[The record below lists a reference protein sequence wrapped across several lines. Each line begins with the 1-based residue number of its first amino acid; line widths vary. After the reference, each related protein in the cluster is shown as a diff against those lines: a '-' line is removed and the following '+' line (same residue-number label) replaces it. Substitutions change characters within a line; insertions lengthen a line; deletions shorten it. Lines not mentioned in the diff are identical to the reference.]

1 MYQGYFLH
9 HWEEESFMIKSDTKF
24 FQGEIFNTMED
35 NFVTAVDP
43 ASKEMMA
50 TKENKSDLKL
60 PYDVDATLNDEGKT
74 SDKKLQNEEDKV
86 CVNNVLQY
94 ILQFYFSSLN
104 DATGS

>member
-1 MYQGYFLH
+1 
-9 HWEEESFMIKSDTKF
+9 MIKSDTKF

-86 CVNNVLQY
+86 CVNNVLKNNGKFVAVVVLDNL
-94 ILQFYFSSLN
+94 ILIHLSIYSSILLL
-104 DATGS
+104 

>member
-1 MYQGYFLH
+1 
-9 HWEEESFMIKSDTKF
+9 MIKSDTKF

-60 PYDVDATLNDEGKT
+60 PYDVDTTLNDEGKM

-86 CVNNVLQY
+86 CVELENICKFTPVMWGPASVFVSDRLSPRSAQPWC
-94 ILQFYFSSLN
+94 
-104 DATGS
+104 